1 MANGEHVEIL
11 RKGVGAWNAWR
22 AAHPDI
28 TPDLSGAD
36 LSEADLSGT
45 ILTEAD
51 LRRANLS
58 EAILSEADLS
68 GANLRGA
75 NLSEARL
82 FDADLSFAL
91 VCDADLTR
99 AFLDKANLI
108 ETNLSRASL
117 IDADFIR
124 TPLRGV
130 DLSGANLHGAN
141 LSQADLSGAK
151 LTRANLTATCLT
163 GANLDYANFKNATL
177 ANADL
182 QDGSVTIEKKQYP
195 FTKTEKKPTTVA
207 GLFLGGADLTNAKL
221 PDSLSGF
228 ETLGVAEETSK
239 NARKIFVSLLL
250 GCAYS
255 WLTIFTTKDVDLLLD
270 STSSPLPIIRTP
282 IPVFGFYIVAPL
294 LLLGLFLYQL
304 RALRYPRVQLPH
316 RHRPPPP
323 PITATRRARS
333 IMRRV
338 AGITAVR
345 IALSR

>member
-28 TPDLSGAD
+28 TPDLSG
-36 LSEADLSGT
+36 
-45 ILTEAD
+45 
-51 LRRANLS
+51 
-58 EAILSEADLS
+58 ADLS

-141 LSQADLSGAK
+141 LSQADLSQEDLSGAK